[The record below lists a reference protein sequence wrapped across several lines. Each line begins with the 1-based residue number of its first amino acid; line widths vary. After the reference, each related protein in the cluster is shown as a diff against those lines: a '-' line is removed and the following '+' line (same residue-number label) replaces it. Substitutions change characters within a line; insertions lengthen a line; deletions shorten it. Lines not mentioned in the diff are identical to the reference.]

1 MAVTTAGSARVDV
14 SPKASASV
22 SPAAILRR
30 MRLPAPPA
38 SHVTP
43 AGQRVTC
50 PRTASELGAAQGGG
64 HARVSTGSDAAA
76 ATANASMPT
85 GAGTTRCWQGTTNQ
99 ARRRDANHE
108 GADGPAR
115 RRSGRRPLRRQPRSE
130 PGLASRPDYY
140 SIRSRCSIVSIL
152 HRPGLA
158 AATRRGHAA
167 PNQASLI
174 SPLLHA
180 PNQGTLSSLISPF
193 DTPPARPRR
202 RAFSGS

>member
-85 GAGTTRCWQGTTNQ
+85 GAGTTRCWQGKTNQ

-108 GADGPAR
+108 VACWRYGTREDAAMRITRGPTGQRDDAQGGGHSGGSRAADQGWPR
-115 RRSGRRPLRRQPRSE
+115 GRIITAFEVDAPSFRYSI
-130 PGLASRPDYY
+130 GLASRP
-140 SIRSRCSIVSIL
+140 
-152 HRPGLA
+152 
-158 AATRRGHAA
+158 RRGAA
-167 PNQASLI
+167 MPPLI
-174 SPLLHA
+174 RLA
-180 PNQGTLSSLISPF
+180 
-193 DTPPARPRR
+193 
-202 RAFSGS
+202 